1 MTLDMPTVSLV
12 SISVTAILGLIL
24 TFAWWQE
31 RTNVL
36 AGWWGAAQLVMSLG
50 IVIAVAGLSLRNDD
64 IHAFGQACMILSAT
78 VMWMAARQFEGRSVH
93 LLWVVAVP
101 LLFILTEL
109 GDYYLDS
116 VDTRLIASCAVMA
129 VLAFATAFEFARGR
143 QERLLSRWPAVVL
156 LIATGVGYLA
166 WLPLTVTMPIREAGL
181 MYASTWLPWVIIVA
195 TLERVVLAFLVL
207 AIVKERAEL
216 KQRIDALTDPLTG
229 LPNRRALFAAADRLR
244 AHSKYLK
251 GDPISVLVF
260 DLDHFKKINDTFGH
274 RFGDRVLQLFARVMS
289 ERLET
294 GSIVGRLG
302 GEEFAAIL
310 PGADLAT
317 AGVTAE
323 KIRLAFAEFAAVF
336 DGTRVDGT
344 VSIGAAASDDIN
356 CDLSALFHRADGAL
370 YAAKNSG
377 RNRVEL
383 ISPHQPLAASAELVR
398 PLSISGQRTPQAGE
412 PKANIRRYRHGRWP
426 ESRGARP
433 RRVPPLS

>member
-1 MTLDMPTVSLV
+1 MNYRHVDGGAPIRGTL
-12 SISVTAILGLIL
+12 GKC
-24 TFAWWQE
+24 
-31 RTNVL
+31 
-36 AGWWGAAQLVMSLG
+36 
-50 IVIAVAGLSLRNDD
+50 
-64 IHAFGQACMILSAT
+64 AF
-78 VMWMAARQFEGRSVH
+78 
-93 LLWVVAVP
+93 
-101 LLFILTEL
+101 LFILTEL

-116 VDTRLIASCAVMA
+116 FDTRLIACCAVMA
-129 VLAFATAFEFARGR
+129 TLVFATAFEFARGR

-195 TLERVVLAFLVL
+195 TLERVALAFLVL
-207 AIVKERAEL
+207 AMVKECAEL

-229 LPNRRALFAAADRLR
+229 LPNRRAVFAAADRLR
-244 AHSKYLK
+244 AYSKYLK
-251 GDPISVLVF
+251 GDPVSVLVF

-274 RFGDRVLQLFARVMS
+274 RFGDRVLQLFARIMS

-317 AGVTAE
+317 AGLTAE
-323 KIRLAFAEFAAVF
+323 KIRIAFAEFAAVF
-336 DGTRVDGT
+336 DGTRVDDT
-344 VSIGAAASDDIN
+344 VSIGAAASDDID

-370 YAAKNSG
+370 YAAKSGG

-383 ISPHQPLAASAELVR
+383 ISPHQPLTGTGAGPRAGVQGRAASLRCPDTWLLHSRTSAPLRETQSLALRCARIWEAQGATCLKWR
-398 PLSISGQRTPQAGE
+398 PTARRSGP
-412 PKANIRRYRHGRWP
+412 
-426 ESRGARP
+426 S
-433 RRVPPLS
+433 